1 MFDLIDKKHSGVALF
16 ISVLMTMSL
25 SIIALATMARLSETA
40 HTTGKDLQDRRLLTF
55 AYSAVNIVNGEMR
68 SLIDS
73 TYQFE
78 DAYAIGNGMGG
89 STTENDGSFRYYPCG
104 DISSASVAD
113 DVKFAYRAVARRLT
127 TSETARVYGLNPDST
142 AIYGRDKNACYDI
155 TVDVREV
162 IYVGSAN
169 YVTFKDETNKIQGK
183 PNFSLGKMKTIG
195 LISCFSRDGENRPIN
210 DEDNGN

>member
-1 MFDLIDKKHSGVALF
+1 MFDFIVKKHCGVALF

-40 HTTGKDLQDRRLLTF
+40 HTTGKDLQDRRLLAY

-73 TYQFE
+73 TFQFE
-78 DAYAIGNGMGG
+78 DSYSIGNGLGG
-89 STTENDGSFRYYPCG
+89 STTSNDGTFRYYPR
-104 DISSASVAD
+104 DISTAAIASD
-113 DVKFAYRAVARRLT
+113 IQFAYRAVARRLT
-127 TSETARVYGLNPDST
+127 TSETAQVYGLNPDAT
-142 AIYGRDKNACYDI
+142 AVYGRDKNACYDI

-162 IYVGSAN
+162 IYVGSSN
-169 YVTFKDETNKIQGK
+169 YVTFRDDSNKIANK

-195 LISCFSRDGENRPIN
+195 LISCFSRDGENR
-210 DEDNGN
+210 E